1 MISIHWVDGRL
12 NIGQVDI
19 KSRKIELKN
28 KYSLEIP
35 KGDFWN
41 RKRDIED
48 IKKTLNDFLKK
59 NKIKDNNAVVSF
71 ENKDIMMRIVE
82 YPKMPV
88 KELETYILD
97 DLEESQGISL
107 DNYSVA
113 FSPISNDKDKVKLIV
128 ATLPKIIIDSFK
140 DIFESNKISLIRF
153 EPTSLSILRY
163 LLYIQKENISSVIFI
178 GNDTTDLIF
187 LNNRK
192 LSSFIN
198 LSVGI
203 NDFTNL
209 DSLEV
214 DPAYIS
220 WKEELITYLNSGLFD
235 MEEKSVVIVGEDD
248 RFLSVGVNLLE
259 NLSLTFNTSL
269 IQETSLPFL
278 GSILY
283 REKVVPDLNFIKFK
297 IGIDKEL
304 ITRSLLSLLLSLSL
318 LFPLNFYLD
327 LKIKDLNRR
336 IQSLNQE
343 IAKYNDQILN
353 LRKQVDDGNLLLQ
366 TLEGWLDER
375 SSIALPFLFLS
386 DLKNF
391 IPRSCW
397 LTNFQIGLDKKII
410 IEGYS
415 LDTEGVADFM
425 LALSQYERIKNIKLE
440 SSILEIIGDK
450 PIQKFRMVG
459 FLK

>member
-1 MISIHWVDGRL
+1 MLSIHWIDGKL
-12 NIGQVDI
+12 NIGQVNI
-19 KSRKIELKN
+19 KGKKVELKN
-28 KYSLEIP
+28 KFTFEIP

-41 RKRDIED
+41 RKKDVEE
-48 IKKTLNDFLKK
+48 IKKTLNEFLKK

-82 YPKMPV
+82 YPKMSV

-107 DNYSVA
+107 DNYSISL
-113 FSPISNDKDKVKLIV
+113 SPILDDKDKVKLIV
-128 ATLPKIIIDSFK
+128 ATLPRVIINSFK
-140 DIFESNKISLIRF
+140 DIFENNKISLIRF
-153 EPTSLSILRY
+153 EPTSLTIFRY
-163 LLYIQKENISSVIFI
+163 LLYTQKENIASVIFI

-187 LNNRK
+187 LNNRR
-192 LSSFIN
+192 LFSFIN

-209 DSLEV
+209 DSLDI

-220 WKEELITYLNSGLFD
+220 WKEEMITYLNSGLYD
-235 MEEKSVVIVGEDD
+235 IEEKSVVIVGEDD
-248 RFLSVGVNLLE
+248 KFLNIGVNLLE
-259 NLSLTFNTSL
+259 NLSLTFKASL
-269 IQETSLPFL
+269 IQETSLPLL

-283 REKVVPDLNFIKFK
+283 REKIVPDLNFIRSK
-297 IGIDKEL
+297 IDIDREL

-327 LKIKDLNRR
+327 LRIRDLNRR
-336 IQSLNQE
+336 IQSLSQE
-343 IAKYNDQILN
+343 IAKYNDQIFN

-375 SSIALPFLFLS
+375 SSVALPFLFLS

-391 IPRSCW
+391 VPRSCW
-397 LTNFQIGLDKKII
+397 LTNFQIGLDRKII

-415 LDTEGVADFM
+415 LDTEGVADLM
-425 LALSQYERIKNIKLE
+425 LALSQYERVKNIKLE
-440 SSILEIIGDK
+440 SSVLEIVGDK
-450 PIQKFRMVG
+450 PVQKFRMIG
-459 FLK
+459 YIK

>member
-1 MISIHWVDGRL
+1 MLSIHWIDGKL
-12 NIGQVDI
+12 NIGQVNI
-19 KSRKIELKN
+19 KGKKVELKN
-28 KYSLEIP
+28 KFTFEIP

-41 RKRDIED
+41 RKKDVEE
-48 IKKTLNDFLKK
+48 IKKTLNEFLKK

-82 YPKMPV
+82 YPKMSV

-107 DNYSVA
+107 DNYSISL
-113 FSPISNDKDKVKLIV
+113 SPILDDKDKVKLIV
-128 ATLPKIIIDSFK
+128 ATLPRVIINSFK
-140 DIFESNKISLIRF
+140 DIFENNKISLIRF
-153 EPTSLSILRY
+153 EPTSLTIFRY
-163 LLYIQKENISSVIFI
+163 LLYTQKENIASVIFI

-187 LNNRK
+187 LNNRR
-192 LSSFIN
+192 LFSFIN

-209 DSLEV
+209 DSLDI

-220 WKEELITYLNSGLFD
+220 WKEELITYLNSVLYD
-235 MEEKSVVIVGEDD
+235 IEEKSVVIVGEDD
-248 RFLSVGVNLLE
+248 KFLNIGVNLLG
-259 NLSLTFNTSL
+259 NLSLTFKASL
-269 IQETSLPFL
+269 IQETSLPLL

-283 REKVVPDLNFIKFK
+283 REKVAPDLNFIRSK
-297 IGIDKEL
+297 IGIDREL

-327 LKIKDLNRR
+327 LRIRDLNRR
-336 IQSLNQE
+336 IQSLSQE
-343 IAKYNDQILN
+343 IAKYNDQIFN

-375 SSIALPFLFLS
+375 SSVALPFLFLS

-391 IPRSCW
+391 VPRSCW
-397 LTNFQIGLDKKII
+397 LTNFQIGLDRKII

-415 LDTEGVADFM
+415 LDTEGVADLM
-425 LALSQYERIKNIKLE
+425 LALSQYERVKNIKLE
-440 SSILEIIGDK
+440 SSVLEIVGDK
-450 PIQKFRMVG
+450 PVQKFRMVG
-459 FLK
+459 YIK